1 MTSMKTA
8 LGLNNNQRL
17 EKMIEIKDS
26 YLSGQLSL
34 KEARALLKDHIGT
47 CTPDEFAYG
56 EQQLKGSYTDEEI
69 THRMD
74 ELLELFDGILIRA
87 ENTYPVNHPLWVY
100 MQEIQAGLAVM
111 DEVDTL
117 LKAPHFIKN
126 PWLGIYDKLSQWSRH
141 LSRKQNQLYPAL
153 EKYGFDRPTKIMWT
167 FDDKVRDL
175 ISESRRLLQADD
187 TAKFLELQPKMV
199 DAFRDLAD
207 KEQEVLLPTAYK
219 LVKDDEFSHMSRGDH
234 EIGFALITPP
244 PFYGNATGSTGSSNG
259 TATDLTAP
267 AGEQNFMSELSALL
281 GKYNVTTTPSAE
293 TELDVATGKLS
304 LERIN
309 LLFKHMPVDLS
320 YVDEN
325 ELVKFYSDTKH
336 RIFPRSANVIGREV
350 RNCHPAKSVHLVEE
364 IIEKF
369 RSGEQD
375 KAEFWINKPEAFI
388 YILYTAVRDEQG
400 NFKGVLEMMQDCTRI
415 RSLEGSRTL
424 LTWDD
429 EVHGN
434 KEDAATST
442 DATGNTESGS
452 TSNVTTDHK
461 EPADST
467 ADSVTV
473 KGITISG
480 DTRLFDLFDQVP
492 GLRQHMP
499 EINSNFAMLNTA
511 FGKIMAK
518 KATIAK
524 AADRSGMSQR
534 DLINAIVQFIEKKA

>member
-8 LGLNNNQRL
+8 LGLNNNARL

-87 ENTYPVNHPLWVY
+87 ENTYPENHPLWVY

-111 DEVDTL
+111 DEVDAL

-187 TAKFLELQPKMV
+187 NAKFLELQPKMV

-244 PFYGNATGSTGSSNG
+244 PFYGNAAGSTSNSNG
-259 TATDLTAP
+259 TNTDLTSP
-267 AGEQNFMSELSALL
+267 AGEQTFMSELAALL
-281 GKYNVTTTPSAE
+281 GKYNVATTPSPE

-434 KEDAATST
+434 KEDAATSN
-442 DATGNTESGS
+442 DATGNTEAGTASK
-452 TSNVTTDHK
+452 VTTNHK
-461 EPADST
+461 ESADST
-467 ADSVTV
+467 TDSATV

-492 GLRQHMP
+492 GLRRHMP

-524 AADRSGMSQR
+524 AADRSGMNQR
-534 DLINAIVQFIEKKA
+534 DLINAIVQYIEQQA

>member
-1 MTSMKTA
+1 
-8 LGLNNNQRL
+8 
-17 EKMIEIKDS
+17 MIEIKDS

>member
-1 MTSMKTA
+1 MTTMKTA
-8 LGLNNNQRL
+8 LGLNNNTRL
-17 EKMIEIKDS
+17 EKMIEIKDG
-26 YLSGQLSL
+26 YLSRQLSL

-74 ELLELFDGILIRA
+74 ELLELFDDILIRA
-87 ENTYPVNHPLWVY
+87 ENTYPENHPLWVY
-100 MQEIQAGLAVM
+100 MEEIKAGLAVI
-111 DEVDTL
+111 DEVDAL

-126 PWLGIYDKLSQWSRH
+126 PWLGIYDKLAQWSRH

-153 EKYGFDRPTKIMWT
+153 EKYGFDRPTQIMWT
-167 FDDKVRDL
+167 FDDKVRGL
-175 ISESRRLLQADD
+175 ISESRRLLEAGKQAE
-187 TAKFLELQPKMV
+187 FLALQPIMA

-219 LVKDDEFSHMSRGDH
+219 LVSDNEFSHMSRGDH
-234 EIGFALITPP
+234 EIGFALITPT
-244 PFYGNATGSTGSSNG
+244 PFYGNATTNTNGINSTK
-259 TATDLTAP
+259 TDLNSP
-267 AGEQNFMSELSALL
+267 ASEQNFMSELVALL
-281 GKYNVTTTPSAE
+281 GKYNVATAPSAE

-434 KEDAATST
+434 ASTSAA
-442 DATGNTESGS
+442 DATGETEAVA
-452 TSNVTTDHK
+452 TVQETATEKKATTAANND
-461 EPADST
+461 T
-467 ADSVTV
+467 ITV
-473 KGITISG
+473 KGITITG
-480 DTRLFDLFDQVP
+480 DTKLFDLFDQVP
-492 GLRQHMP
+492 SLRQHMP
-499 EINSNFAMLNTA
+499 KINSNFAMLNTA

-524 AADRSGMSQR
+524 ASDRFGMNQA
-534 DLINAIVQFIEKKA
+534 DLIKAIAQYIEANL

>member
-1 MTSMKTA
+1 MTTMKTA
-8 LGLNNNQRL
+8 LGLNNNTRL
-17 EKMIEIKDS
+17 EKMIEIKDG
-26 YLSGQLSL
+26 YLSRQLSL

-74 ELLELFDGILIRA
+74 ELLELFDDILIRA
-87 ENTYPVNHPLWVY
+87 ENTYPENHPLWVY
-100 MQEIQAGLAVM
+100 MEEIKAGLAVI
-111 DEVDTL
+111 DEVDAL

-126 PWLGIYDKLSQWSRH
+126 PWLGIYDKLAQWSRH

-153 EKYGFDRPTKIMWT
+153 EKYGFDRPTQIMWT
-167 FDDKVRDL
+167 FDDKVRGL
-175 ISESRRLLQADD
+175 ISESRRLLEAGKQAE
-187 TAKFLELQPKMV
+187 FLALQPIMA

-219 LVKDDEFSHMSRGDH
+219 LVSDNEFSHMSRGDH
-234 EIGFALITPP
+234 EIGFALITPT
-244 PFYGNATGSTGSSNG
+244 PFYGNATTKTNGINSTK
-259 TATDLTAP
+259 TDLNSP
-267 AGEQNFMSELSALL
+267 ASEQNFMSELVALL
-281 GKYNVTTTPSAE
+281 GKYNVATAPSAE

-434 KEDAATST
+434 ASTSAA
-442 DATGNTESGS
+442 DATGETEAVA
-452 TSNVTTDHK
+452 TVQETATEKKATTAANND
-461 EPADST
+461 T
-467 ADSVTV
+467 ITV
-473 KGITISG
+473 KGITITG
-480 DTRLFDLFDQVP
+480 DTKLFDLFDQVP

-499 EINSNFAMLNTA
+499 KINSNFAMLNTA

-524 AADRSGMSQR
+524 ASDRFGMNQA
-534 DLINAIVQFIEKKA
+534 DLIKAIAQYIEANL

>member
-1 MTSMKTA
+1 MTTMKTA
-8 LGLNNNQRL
+8 LGLNNNTRL
-17 EKMIEIKDS
+17 EKMIEIKDG
-26 YLSGQLSL
+26 YLSRQLSL

-69 THRMD
+69 PHRMD
-74 ELLELFDGILIRA
+74 ELLELFDDILIRA
-87 ENTYPVNHPLWVY
+87 ENTYPENHPLWVY
-100 MQEIQAGLAVM
+100 MEEIKAGLAVI
-111 DEVDTL
+111 DEVDAL

-126 PWLGIYDKLSQWSRH
+126 PWLGIYDKLAQWSRH

-153 EKYGFDRPTKIMWT
+153 EKYGFDRPTQIMWT
-167 FDDKVRDL
+167 FDDKVRGL
-175 ISESRRLLQADD
+175 IRESRRLLEAGKQAE
-187 TAKFLELQPKMV
+187 FLALQPIMA

-219 LVKDDEFSHMSRGDH
+219 LVSDNEFSHMSRGDH
-234 EIGFALITPP
+234 EIGFALITPT
-244 PFYGNATGSTGSSNG
+244 PFYGNATTNTNGINSTK
-259 TATDLTAP
+259 TDLNSP
-267 AGEQNFMSELSALL
+267 ASEQNFMSELAALL
-281 GKYNVTTTPSAE
+281 GKYNVATAPSAE

-434 KEDAATST
+434 ASISAA
-442 DATGNTESGS
+442 DATGETEAVA
-452 TSNVTTDHK
+452 TVQETATEKKATTAANND
-461 EPADST
+461 T
-467 ADSVTV
+467 ITV
-473 KGITISG
+473 KGITITG
-480 DTRLFDLFDQVP
+480 DTKLFDLFDQVP

-499 EINSNFAMLNTA
+499 KINSNFAMLNTA

-524 AADRSGMSQR
+524 ASDRSGMNQA
-534 DLINAIVQFIEKKA
+534 DLIKAIAQYIEANL

>member
-1 MTSMKTA
+1 MTTMKTA
-8 LGLNNNQRL
+8 LGLNNNTRL
-17 EKMIEIKDS
+17 EKMIEIKDG
-26 YLSGQLSL
+26 YLSRQLSL

-74 ELLELFDGILIRA
+74 ELLELFDDILIRA
-87 ENTYPVNHPLWVY
+87 ENTYPENHPLWVY
-100 MQEIQAGLAVM
+100 MEEIKAGLAVI
-111 DEVDTL
+111 DEVDAL

-126 PWLGIYDKLSQWSRH
+126 PWLGIYDKLAQWSRH

-153 EKYGFDRPTKIMWT
+153 EKYGFDRPTQIMWT
-167 FDDKVRDL
+167 FDDKERGL
-175 ISESRRLLQADD
+175 ISESRRLLEAGKQAE
-187 TAKFLELQPKMV
+187 FLALQPIMA

-219 LVKDDEFSHMSRGDH
+219 LVSDNEFSHMSRGDH
-234 EIGFALITPP
+234 EIGFALITPT
-244 PFYGNATGSTGSSNG
+244 PFYGNATTNTNGINSTK
-259 TATDLTAP
+259 TDLNSP
-267 AGEQNFMSELSALL
+267 ASEQNFMSELVALL
-281 GKYNVTTTPSAE
+281 GKYNVATAPSAE

-434 KEDAATST
+434 ASTSAA
-442 DATGNTESGS
+442 DATGETEAVA
-452 TSNVTTDHK
+452 TVQETATEKKATTAANND
-461 EPADST
+461 T
-467 ADSVTV
+467 ITV
-473 KGITISG
+473 KGITITG
-480 DTRLFDLFDQVP
+480 DTKLFDLFDQVP

-499 EINSNFAMLNTA
+499 KINSNFAMLNTA

-524 AADRSGMSQR
+524 ASDRFGMNQA
-534 DLINAIVQFIEKKA
+534 DLIKAIAQYIEANL

>member
-87 ENTYPVNHPLWVY
+87 ENTYPENHPLWVY

-111 DEVDTL
+111 DEVDAL

-126 PWLGIYDKLSQWSRH
+126 PWLGIYDKLAQWSRH

-187 TAKFLELQPKMV
+187 NAKFLELQPKMV
-199 DAFRDLAD
+199 DAFRDLAN

-234 EIGFALITPP
+234 EIGFSLITPP

-259 TATDLTAP
+259 AAMDLTSST
-267 AGEQNFMSELSALL
+267 GEQNFMSELAALL
-281 GKYNVTTTPSAE
+281 GKYNVATTPSPE

-429 EVHGN
+429 EVHGD
-434 KEDAATST
+434 KKDSATST
-442 DATGNTESGS
+442 EGANSVHADATSEGTVNNREDSS
-452 TSNVTTDHK
+452 SNN
-461 EPADST
+461 DSL
-467 ADSVTV
+467 TV

-524 AADRSGMSQR
+524 AANRSGMSQR

>member
-1 MTSMKTA
+1 MTTMKTA
-8 LGLNNNQRL
+8 LGLNNNTRL
-17 EKMIEIKDS
+17 EKMIEIKDG
-26 YLSGQLSL
+26 YLSRQLSL

-69 THRMD
+69 PHRMD
-74 ELLELFDGILIRA
+74 ELLELFDDILIRA
-87 ENTYPVNHPLWVY
+87 ENTYPENHPLWVY
-100 MQEIQAGLAVM
+100 MEEIKAGLAVI
-111 DEVDTL
+111 DEVDAL

-126 PWLGIYDKLSQWSRH
+126 PWLGIYDKLAQWSRH

-153 EKYGFDRPTKIMWT
+153 EKYGFDRPTQIMWT
-167 FDDKVRDL
+167 FDDKVRGL
-175 ISESRRLLQADD
+175 IRESRRLLEAGKQAE
-187 TAKFLELQPKMV
+187 FLALQPIMA

-219 LVKDDEFSHMSRGDH
+219 LVSDNEFSHMSRGDH
-234 EIGFALITPP
+234 EIGFALITPT
-244 PFYGNATGSTGSSNG
+244 PFYGNATTNTNGINSTK
-259 TATDLTAP
+259 TDLNSP
-267 AGEQNFMSELSALL
+267 ASEQNFMSELAALL
-281 GKYNVTTTPSAE
+281 GKYNVATAPSAE

-388 YILYTAVRDEQG
+388 YILYTAVRDEQC

-434 KEDAATST
+434 ASISAA
-442 DATGNTESGS
+442 DATGETEAVA
-452 TSNVTTDHK
+452 TVQETATEKKATTAANND
-461 EPADST
+461 T
-467 ADSVTV
+467 ITV
-473 KGITISG
+473 KGITITG
-480 DTRLFDLFDQVP
+480 DTKLFDLFDQVP

-499 EINSNFAMLNTA
+499 KINSNFAMLNTA

-524 AADRSGMSQR
+524 ASDRSGMNQA
-534 DLINAIVQFIEKKA
+534 DLIKAIAQYIEANL

>member
-87 ENTYPVNHPLWVY
+87 ENTYPENHPLWVY

-111 DEVDTL
+111 DEVDAL

-187 TAKFLELQPKMV
+187 NAKFLELQPKMV

-219 LVKDDEFSHMSRGDH
+219 LVKDNEFSHMSRGDH

-259 TATDLTAP
+259 TATDLTSP
-267 AGEQNFMSELSALL
+267 SGEQNFMSELAALL
-281 GKYNVTTTPSAE
+281 GKYNVATTPSPE

-336 RIFPRSANVIGREV
+336 RIFPRSANVISREV

-434 KEDAATST
+434 KEGAATST
-442 DATGNTESGS
+442 DTTGNTESGAA
-452 TSNVTTDHK
+452 SNVTTVHK
-461 EPADST
+461 EPTDLRT
-467 ADSVTV
+467 DSVTV

-524 AADRSGMSQR
+524 AADRSGMNQR

>member
-1 MTSMKTA
+1 MTTMKTA
-8 LGLNNNQRL
+8 LGLNNNTRL
-17 EKMIEIKDS
+17 EKMIEIKDG
-26 YLSGQLSL
+26 YLSRQLSL

-74 ELLELFDGILIRA
+74 ELLELFDDILIRA
-87 ENTYPVNHPLWVY
+87 ENTYPENHPLWVY
-100 MQEIQAGLAVM
+100 MEEIKAGLAVI
-111 DEVDTL
+111 DEVDAL

-126 PWLGIYDKLSQWSRH
+126 PWLGIYDKLAQWSRH

-153 EKYGFDRPTKIMWT
+153 EKYGFDRPTQIMWT
-167 FDDKVRDL
+167 FDDKVRGL
-175 ISESRRLLQADD
+175 ISESRRLLEAGKQAE
-187 TAKFLELQPKMV
+187 FLALQPIMA

-219 LVKDDEFSHMSRGDH
+219 LVSDNEFSHMSRGDH
-234 EIGFALITPP
+234 EIGFALITPT
-244 PFYGNATGSTGSSNG
+244 PFYGNATTNTNGINSTK
-259 TATDLTAP
+259 TDLNSP
-267 AGEQNFMSELSALL
+267 ASEQNFMSELVALL
-281 GKYNVTTTPSAE
+281 GKYNVATAPSAE

-429 EVHGN
+429 EVHSN
-434 KEDAATST
+434 ASTSAA
-442 DATGNTESGS
+442 DATGETEAVA
-452 TSNVTTDHK
+452 TVQETATEKKATTAANND
-461 EPADST
+461 T
-467 ADSVTV
+467 ITV
-473 KGITISG
+473 KGITITG
-480 DTRLFDLFDQVP
+480 DTKLFDLFDQVP

-499 EINSNFAMLNTA
+499 KINSNFAMLNTA

-524 AADRSGMSQR
+524 ASDRFGMNQA
-534 DLINAIVQFIEKKA
+534 DLIKAIAQYIEANL

>member
-1 MTSMKTA
+1 MTTMKTA
-8 LGLNNNQRL
+8 LGLNNNTRL
-17 EKMIEIKDS
+17 EKMIEIKDG
-26 YLSGQLSL
+26 YLSRQLSL

-74 ELLELFDGILIRA
+74 ELLELFDDILIRA
-87 ENTYPVNHPLWVY
+87 ENTYPENHPLWVY
-100 MQEIQAGLAVM
+100 MEEIKAGLAVI
-111 DEVDTL
+111 DEVDAL

-126 PWLGIYDKLSQWSRH
+126 PWLGIYDKLAQWSRH

-153 EKYGFDRPTKIMWT
+153 EKYGFDRPTQIMWT
-167 FDDKVRDL
+167 FDDKVRGL
-175 ISESRRLLQADD
+175 ISESRRLLEAGKQAE
-187 TAKFLELQPKMV
+187 FLALQPIMA

-219 LVKDDEFSHMSRGDH
+219 LVSDNEFSHMSRGDH
-234 EIGFALITPP
+234 EIGFALITPT
-244 PFYGNATGSTGSSNG
+244 PFYGNATTNTNGINSTK
-259 TATDLTAP
+259 TDLNSP
-267 AGEQNFMSELSALL
+267 ASEQNFMSELVALL
-281 GKYNVTTTPSAE
+281 GKYNVATAPSAE

-434 KEDAATST
+434 ASTSAA
-442 DATGNTESGS
+442 DATGETEAVA
-452 TSNVTTDHK
+452 TVQETATEKKATTAANND
-461 EPADST
+461 T
-467 ADSVTV
+467 ITV
-473 KGITISG
+473 KGITITG
-480 DTRLFDLFDQVP
+480 DTKLFDLFDQVP

-499 EINSNFAMLNTA
+499 KINSNFAMLNTA

-524 AADRSGMSQR
+524 ASDRFGMNQA
-534 DLINAIVQFIEKKA
+534 DLIKAIAQYIEANL

>member
-8 LGLNNNQRL
+8 LGLNNNERL
-17 EKMIEIKDS
+17 EKMIEIKDN

-87 ENTYPVNHPLWVY
+87 ENTYPENHPLWVY
-100 MQEIQAGLAVM
+100 MTEIQAGLAVI
-111 DEVDTL
+111 DEVDAL

-175 ISESRRLLQADD
+175 ISESRRLLQSDEQ
-187 TAKFLELQPKMV
+187 AKFLELQPKMI

-207 KEQEVLLPTAYK
+207 KEQEVLLPTAWK
-219 LVKDDEFSHMSRGDH
+219 LVSDEEFVHMSRGDH

-244 PFYGNATGSTGSSNG
+244 PFYGNVSANMAGAGSLASGN
-259 TATDLTAP
+259 
-267 AGEQNFMSELSALL
+267 EQNFMSELAALL
-281 GKYNVTTTPSAE
+281 GKYNVTTTPSPE

-388 YILYTAVRDEQG
+388 YILYTAVRDEKG

-434 KEDAATST
+434 KTEPEAGTTDNSATADTNSAANAQTGETPAAT
-442 DATGNTESGS
+442 GS
-452 TSNVTTDHK
+452 
-461 EPADST
+461 EI
-467 ADSVTV
+467 TV
-473 KGITISG
+473 KGITITG
-480 DTRLFDLFDQVP
+480 DTRLFELFDQVP

-524 AADRSGMSQR
+524 AADRSGMSQS
-534 DLINAIVQFIEKKA
+534 DLMNAIVQYIEKKA

>member
-1 MTSMKTA
+1 MTTMKTA
-8 LGLNNNQRL
+8 LGLNNNTRL
-17 EKMIEIKDS
+17 EKMIEIKDG
-26 YLSGQLSL
+26 YLSRQLSL

-74 ELLELFDGILIRA
+74 ELLELFDDILIRA
-87 ENTYPVNHPLWVY
+87 ENTYPENHPLWVY
-100 MQEIQAGLAVM
+100 MEEIKAGLAVI
-111 DEVDTL
+111 DEVDAL

-126 PWLGIYDKLSQWSRH
+126 PWLGFYDKLAQWSRH

-153 EKYGFDRPTKIMWT
+153 EKYGFDRPTQIMWT
-167 FDDKVRDL
+167 FDDKVRGL
-175 ISESRRLLQADD
+175 ISESRRLLEAGKQAE
-187 TAKFLELQPKMV
+187 FLALQPIMA

-219 LVKDDEFSHMSRGDH
+219 LVSDNEFSHMSRGDH
-234 EIGFALITPP
+234 EIGFALITPT
-244 PFYGNATGSTGSSNG
+244 PFYGNATTNTNGINSTK
-259 TATDLTAP
+259 TDLNSP
-267 AGEQNFMSELSALL
+267 ASEQNFMSELVALL
-281 GKYNVTTTPSAE
+281 GKYNVATAPSAE

-434 KEDAATST
+434 ASTSAA
-442 DATGNTESGS
+442 DATGETEAVA
-452 TSNVTTDHK
+452 TVQETATEKKATTAANND
-461 EPADST
+461 T
-467 ADSVTV
+467 ITV
-473 KGITISG
+473 KGITITG
-480 DTRLFDLFDQVP
+480 DTKLFDLFDQVP

-499 EINSNFAMLNTA
+499 KINSNFAMLNTA

-524 AADRSGMSQR
+524 ASDRFGMNQA
-534 DLINAIVQFIEKKA
+534 DLIKAIAQYIEANL

>member
-1 MTSMKTA
+1 MTTMKTA
-8 LGLNNNQRL
+8 LGLNNNTRL
-17 EKMIEIKDS
+17 EKMIEIKDG
-26 YLSGQLSL
+26 YLSRQLSL

-74 ELLELFDGILIRA
+74 ELLELFDDILIRA
-87 ENTYPVNHPLWVY
+87 ENTYPENHPLWVY
-100 MQEIQAGLAVM
+100 MEEIKAGLAVI
-111 DEVDTL
+111 DEVDAL

-126 PWLGIYDKLSQWSRH
+126 PWLGIYDKLAQWSRH

-153 EKYGFDRPTKIMWT
+153 EKYGFDRPTQIMWT
-167 FDDKVRDL
+167 FDDKVRGL
-175 ISESRRLLQADD
+175 IRESRRLLEAGKQAE
-187 TAKFLELQPKMV
+187 FLALQPIMA

-219 LVKDDEFSHMSRGDH
+219 LVSDNEFSHMSRGDH
-234 EIGFALITPP
+234 EIGFALITPT
-244 PFYGNATGSTGSSNG
+244 PFYGNATTNTNGINSTKTNLNS
-259 TATDLTAP
+259 P
-267 AGEQNFMSELSALL
+267 ASEQNFMSELAALL
-281 GKYNVTTTPSAE
+281 GKYNVATAPSAE

-350 RNCHPAKSVHLVEE
+350 RNCHPAKSIHLVEE

-434 KEDAATST
+434 ASTSAA
-442 DATGNTESGS
+442 DATGETEAVA
-452 TSNVTTDHK
+452 TIQETATEKKATTAANND
-461 EPADST
+461 T
-467 ADSVTV
+467 ITV
-473 KGITISG
+473 KGITITG
-480 DTRLFDLFDQVP
+480 DTKLFDLFDQVP

-499 EINSNFAMLNTA
+499 KINSNFAMLNTA

-524 AADRSGMSQR
+524 ASDRSGMNQA
-534 DLINAIVQFIEKKA
+534 DLIKAIAQYIEANL

>member
-8 LGLNNNQRL
+8 LGLNNNERL
-17 EKMIEIKDS
+17 EKMIEIKDN

-87 ENTYPVNHPLWVY
+87 ENTYPENHPLWVY
-100 MQEIQAGLAVM
+100 MTEIQAGLAVI
-111 DEVDTL
+111 DEVDAL

-175 ISESRRLLQADD
+175 ISESRRLLQSDEQ
-187 TAKFLELQPKMV
+187 AKFLELQPKMI

-207 KEQEVLLPTAYK
+207 KEQEVLLPTAWK
-219 LVKDDEFSHMSRGDH
+219 LVSDEEFVHMSRGDH

-244 PFYGNATGSTGSSNG
+244 PFYGNVAANM
-259 TATDLTAP
+259 
-267 AGEQNFMSELSALL
+267 AGAASLVAGNEQNFMSELAALL
-281 GKYNVTTTPSAE
+281 GKYNVATTPSPE

-388 YILYTAVRDEQG
+388 YILYTAVRDENG

-434 KEDAATST
+434 KTEPEAGTTDNSATTDTNSAANAQTGETPAAT
-442 DATGNTESGS
+442 GS
-452 TSNVTTDHK
+452 
-461 EPADST
+461 EI
-467 ADSVTV
+467 TV
-473 KGITISG
+473 KGITITG

-524 AADRSGMSQR
+524 AADRSGMSQS
-534 DLINAIVQFIEKKA
+534 DLMNAIAQFIEKQA

>member
-1 MTSMKTA
+1 MTTMKTA
-8 LGLNNNQRL
+8 LGLNNNTRL
-17 EKMIEIKDS
+17 EKMIEIKDG
-26 YLSGQLSL
+26 YLSRQLSL

-74 ELLELFDGILIRA
+74 ELLELFDDILIRA
-87 ENTYPVNHPLWVY
+87 ENTYPENHPLWVY
-100 MQEIQAGLAVM
+100 MEEIKAGLAVI
-111 DEVDTL
+111 DEVDAL

-126 PWLGIYDKLSQWSRH
+126 PWLGIYDKLAQWSRH

-153 EKYGFDRPTKIMWT
+153 EKYGFDRPTQIMWT
-167 FDDKVRDL
+167 FDDKVRGL
-175 ISESRRLLQADD
+175 ISESRRLLEAGKQAE
-187 TAKFLELQPKMV
+187 FLALQPIMA

-219 LVKDDEFSHMSRGDH
+219 LVSDNEFSHMSRGDH
-234 EIGFALITPP
+234 EIGFALITPT
-244 PFYGNATGSTGSSNG
+244 PFYGNATTNTNGINSTK
-259 TATDLTAP
+259 TDLNSP
-267 AGEQNFMSELSALL
+267 ASEQNFMSELVALL
-281 GKYNVTTTPSAE
+281 GKYNVATAPSAE

-415 RSLEGSRTL
+415 RSLEDSRTL

-434 KEDAATST
+434 ASTSAA
-442 DATGNTESGS
+442 DATGETEAVA
-452 TSNVTTDHK
+452 TVQETATEKKATTAANND
-461 EPADST
+461 T
-467 ADSVTV
+467 ITV
-473 KGITISG
+473 KGITITG
-480 DTRLFDLFDQVP
+480 DTKLFDLFDRVP

-499 EINSNFAMLNTA
+499 KINSNFAMLNTA

-524 AADRSGMSQR
+524 ASDRSGMNQA
-534 DLINAIVQFIEKKA
+534 DLIKAIAQYIEANL

>member
-1 MTSMKTA
+1 MTTMKTA
-8 LGLNNNQRL
+8 LGLNNNTRL
-17 EKMIEIKDS
+17 EKMIEIKDG
-26 YLSGQLSL
+26 YLSRQLSL

-74 ELLELFDGILIRA
+74 ELLELFDDILIRA
-87 ENTYPVNHPLWVY
+87 ENTYPENHPLWVY
-100 MQEIQAGLAVM
+100 MEEIKAGLAVI
-111 DEVDTL
+111 DEVDAL

-126 PWLGIYDKLSQWSRH
+126 PWLGIYDKLAQWSRH

-153 EKYGFDRPTKIMWT
+153 EKYGFDRPTQIMWT
-167 FDDKVRDL
+167 FDDKVRGL
-175 ISESRRLLQADD
+175 ISESRRLLEAGKQAE
-187 TAKFLELQPKMV
+187 FLALQPIMA

-219 LVKDDEFSHMSRGDH
+219 LVSDNEFSHMSRGDH
-234 EIGFALITPP
+234 EIGFALITPT
-244 PFYGNATGSTGSSNG
+244 PFYGNATTNTNGINSTK
-259 TATDLTAP
+259 TDLNSP
-267 AGEQNFMSELSALL
+267 ASEQNFMSELVALL
-281 GKYNVTTTPSAE
+281 GKYNVATAPSAE

-309 LLFKHMPVDLS
+309 LLFKHMPIDLS

-434 KEDAATST
+434 ASTSAA
-442 DATGNTESGS
+442 DATGETEAVA
-452 TSNVTTDHK
+452 TVQETATEKKATTAANND
-461 EPADST
+461 T
-467 ADSVTV
+467 ITV
-473 KGITISG
+473 KGITITG
-480 DTRLFDLFDQVP
+480 DTKLFDLFDQVP

-499 EINSNFAMLNTA
+499 KINSNFAMLNTA

-524 AADRSGMSQR
+524 ASDRFGMNQA
-534 DLINAIVQFIEKKA
+534 DLIKAIAQYIEANL

>member
-1 MTSMKTA
+1 MTTMKTA
-8 LGLNNNQRL
+8 LGLNNNTRL
-17 EKMIEIKDS
+17 EKMIEIKDG
-26 YLSGQLSL
+26 YLSRQLSL

-74 ELLELFDGILIRA
+74 ELLELFDDILIRA
-87 ENTYPVNHPLWVY
+87 ENTYPENHPLWVY
-100 MQEIQAGLAVM
+100 MEEIKAGLAVI
-111 DEVDTL
+111 DEVDAL

-126 PWLGIYDKLSQWSRH
+126 PWLGIYDKLAQWSRH

-153 EKYGFDRPTKIMWT
+153 EKYGFDRPTQIMWT
-167 FDDKVRDL
+167 FDDKVRGL
-175 ISESRRLLQADD
+175 ISESRRLLEAGKQAE
-187 TAKFLELQPKMV
+187 FLALQPIMA

-219 LVKDDEFSHMSRGDH
+219 LVSDNEFSHMSRGDH
-234 EIGFALITPP
+234 EIGFALITPT
-244 PFYGNATGSTGSSNG
+244 PFYGNATTNTNGINSTK
-259 TATDLTAP
+259 TDLNSP
-267 AGEQNFMSELSALL
+267 VSEQNFMSELVALL
-281 GKYNVTTTPSAE
+281 GKYNVATAPSAE

-434 KEDAATST
+434 ASTSAA
-442 DATGNTESGS
+442 DATGETEAVA
-452 TSNVTTDHK
+452 TVQETATEKKATTAANND
-461 EPADST
+461 T
-467 ADSVTV
+467 ITV
-473 KGITISG
+473 KGITITG
-480 DTRLFDLFDQVP
+480 DTKLFDLFDQVP

-499 EINSNFAMLNTA
+499 KINSNFAMLNTA

-524 AADRSGMSQR
+524 ASDRFGMNQA
-534 DLINAIVQFIEKKA
+534 DLIKAIAQYIEANL